1 MQTRTPTPRRP
12 TWIRPHLAVLAW
24 FIGGLCVSPAAPAD
38 AINVHVQRLG
48 EVLQVP
54 VYSAPASVVA
64 RNAPQLAAEIDARLL
79 DLPVAVGD
87 RVSAGQVLASLDC
100 RRLESVLAGARA
112 AHDRA
117 KAQRRFAQQQL
128 VRARNLEKNRSISEE
143 LLDQRRTDLAVA
155 EADLQAGEEAVRQAA
170 IDVGHCAIRAP
181 FDAVVTERAA
191 SAGDYVTRGRAIVGL
206 LETAAQEASVALR
219 HDQLESFMA
228 ARSRSFDSNGRT
240 YPVHLRALLPVADPV
255 ARTQQARLQFVDQA
269 AIVGTA
275 GRIVW
280 RGPRSLLPADYLV
293 RRETV
298 LGVFVLDADRARFIP
313 IPDAE
318 DGRPASVDLPPDS
331 LLITA
336 GRQRLVDGA
345 TVTAE
350 PAAEPPP

>member
-1 MQTRTPTPRRP
+1 MSPHTRPCPAVSH
-12 TWIRPHLAVLAW
+12 PHLVALAW
-24 FIGGLCVSPAAPAD
+24 LIGSLCVNSIALAD
-38 AINVHVQRLG
+38 AINVRVQRLG
-48 EVLQVP
+48 EVLQIP

-79 DLPVAVGD
+79 DLAVAVGD
-87 RVSAGQVLASLDC
+87 RVSAGQILASLDC
-100 RRLESVLAGARA
+100 RRLESILAGAQAALARA
-112 AHDRA
+112 R
-117 KAQRRFAQQQL
+117 AQRRFAEQQL
-128 VRARNLEKNRSISEE
+128 VRARNLEKNKSISEE

-155 EADLQAGEEAVRQAA
+155 AADLQAGEEAVQQAA

-191 SAGDYVTRGRAIVGL
+191 STGDYVTRGRVIIGL

-219 HDQLESFMA
+219 HDQLETFLA
-228 ARSRSFDSNGRT
+228 ARSLSFDSNGRT
-240 YPVHLRALLPVADPV
+240 YPVRLRALLPLADPV
-255 ARTQQARLQFVDQA
+255 ARTQQARLQFVDEA

-293 RRETV
+293 RREAV
-298 LGVFVLDADRARFIP
+298 LGVFVLESDSARFVGIP
-313 IPDAE
+313 NAE
-318 DGRPASVDLPPDS
+318 DGRPANVDLPPDT

-345 TVTAE
+345 RVTAE